1 MGANLSSSV
10 IFTYRELIAGDSD
23 PARKA
28 GGSPPSRGG
37 PGAGIAKPLILVVED
52 DVETRDFVRLLL
64 ELRYRVITASGAAQM
79 REMVGSHDFSLV
91 LMDVALREAED
102 GIDLAR
108 WIRSNPSF
116 AEVPIIATTAY
127 ASADVRAKA
136 MAAGCTAYLAKPFS
150 ANELYRKIEEC
161 LQLRA

>member
-1 MGANLSSSV
+1 MGANLSTSV
-10 IFTYRELIAGDSD
+10 TFTYHELIADDSASRRRPGD
-23 PARKA
+23 
-28 GGSPPSRGG
+28 SPPSRSG

-52 DVETRDFVRLLL
+52 DVETRDFIRLLL
-64 ELRYRVITASGAAQM
+64 ELRYRVITAAGGTQM
-79 REMVGSHDFSLV
+79 REMLGVHDFSLV

-108 WIRSNPSF
+108 WIRNHPSF
-116 AEVPIIATTAY
+116 AEIPIIATTAY

-161 LQLRA
+161 LQHRV

>member
-1 MGANLSSSV
+1 MGAIYSGSV
-10 IFTYRELIAGDSD
+10 VFTYHELIAGESD
-23 PARKA
+23 PPRRSGAN
-28 GGSPPSRGG
+28 PPPRGG
-37 PGAGIAKPLILVVED
+37 PRPGGARRLILVVED
-52 DVETRDFVRLLL
+52 DVETREFVRLLL
-64 ELRYRVITASGAAQM
+64 ELRYEVVTAAGGAQM
-79 REMVGSHDFSLV
+79 REMLGLHEFSLV

-108 WIRSNPSF
+108 WIRNHPSF
-116 AEVPIIATTAY
+116 AEIPIIATTAY

-161 LQLRA
+161 LRT